1 MSSSKFQNEFED
13 CEYCFIVKRM
23 LNGFPINI
31 FALQTMLLAALF
43 YLLFISFLKQ
53 SLPI

>member
-13 CEYCFIVKRM
+13 CGYRFIVRRM

-31 FALQTMLLAALF
+31 FALETVPLAALF
-43 YLLFISFLKQ
+43 IYYLFRS
-53 SLPI
+53 